1 MTIAALVVVGAWLVV
16 TVWAWLRAPGAR
28 AAEQFAGI
36 WRLPW
41 GKQLF
46 VDFFGL
52 EVVLALWMLSHAAG
66 HGTMASAVVCIATMP
81 LLGALSPAA
90 YWLLHGP

>member
-1 MTIAALVVVGAWLVV
+1 MKVAALLVVGAWLAV
-16 TVWAWLRAPGAR
+16 TVWAWSRAPGKQ
-28 AAEQFAGI
+28 AADQFAGV

-52 EVVLALWMLSHAAG
+52 EVVLALWMLSHAAV
-66 HGTMASAVVCIATMP
+66 HGTVPTAVICIVAMP

-90 YWLLHGP
+90 YWLLHGV